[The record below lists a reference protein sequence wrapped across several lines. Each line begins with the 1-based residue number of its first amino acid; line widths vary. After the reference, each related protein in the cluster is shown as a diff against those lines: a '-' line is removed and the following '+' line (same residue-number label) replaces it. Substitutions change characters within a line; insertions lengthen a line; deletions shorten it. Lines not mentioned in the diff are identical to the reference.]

1 MRTVSYPSDLTGF
14 QWSLIKPHLPVYPG
28 GRPRKTDL
36 RDVVDAIFYI
46 LRTGCQWRYLPKD
59 FPPKSTVWRYF
70 NQWRHNGTLETIHD
84 LLRRKVRAAEKPYS
98 PRTSASVDSQ
108 SVDTTSGGEQRGR
121 DNAKNVDGRK
131 RHIVVDSMGLLMAVL
146 VTAASID
153 DAKAAAEL
161 FARLDGQP
169 MSHVK
174 RMYADSKYHNFILYE
189 WVETNAAWELNIVQR
204 PKDAVGWVLLPI
216 RWTVERTFAWLGRC
230 RRLSKD
236 REKSVRSSEAFVKL
250 AMIHLML
257 NRLAPK
263 KRMPSSTIV
272 RRHKPTCGT
281 DTYTMDSLIS
291 SSGPLKSS
299 GTTSRPSSCP
309 ASSTP
314 PGWAL
319 PDDRRGNEPGDR
331 PVDLGDGH
339 ALAGDETVNEFR
351 RVGLCF
357 LKEDRGHPAVSEG
370 PWSLRRFCRRSPVGA
385 HHEPVLALPHN
396 RTRSLGV
403 VGRTEF
409 IPLLRRRSMG
419 SLKRNQRNGKHGM
432 NSVLRRSHLGGARQL
447 VCNHGQTG
455 VAAPSEHGRLP
466 PVLSCAHE
474 LAGAREFVHRR
485 NEDGSERLAAQG
497 DELRVHE

>member
-14 QWSLIKPHLPVYPG
+14 QWFLIKPHLPVYPG

-108 SVDTTSGGEQRGR
+108 SVNTTSGGEQRGR
-121 DNAKNVDGRK
+121 DNAKNVNGRK

-236 REKSVRSSEAFVKL
+236 RERASDR
-250 AMIHLML
+250 
-257 NRLAPK
+257 
-263 KRMPSSTIV
+263 
-272 RRHKPTCGT
+272 RRH
-281 DTYTMDSLIS
+281 S
-291 SSGPLKSS
+291 SSWL
-299 GTTSRPSSCP
+299 
-309 ASSTP
+309 
-314 PGWAL
+314 
-319 PDDRRGNEPGDR
+319 
-331 PVDLGDGH
+331 
-339 ALAGDETVNEFR
+339 
-351 RVGLCF
+351 
-357 LKEDRGHPAVSEG
+357 
-370 PWSLRRFCRRSPVGA
+370 
-385 HHEPVLALPHN
+385 
-396 RTRSLGV
+396 
-403 VGRTEF
+403 
-409 IPLLRRRSMG
+409 
-419 SLKRNQRNGKHGM
+419 
-432 NSVLRRSHLGGARQL
+432 
-447 VCNHGQTG
+447 
-455 VAAPSEHGRLP
+455 
-466 PVLSCAHE
+466 
-474 LAGAREFVHRR
+474 
-485 NEDGSERLAAQG
+485 
-497 DELRVHE
+497 